1 MGNTKKKPS
10 FSRAILNLVVLVPT
24 VFGLLQKVVALLE
37 VEARLAGRSFIQ
49 LIVLSMVFGSLL
61 TATWVG
67 VLAMLYLYF
76 QSLLWTPLL
85 SLFMLFIINVA
96 MLIIVTL
103 CLCKAKKNLFFPEVR
118 SHFRSFHRLLKK

>member
-10 FSRAILNLVVLVPT
+10 FSRAILNLIVLVPT
-24 VFGLLQKVVALLE
+24 IFGLLQKIVTLLE
-37 VEARLAGRSFIQ
+37 AEARLAGQSFIQ

-76 QSLLWTPLL
+76 QSLAWTPLL
-85 SLFMLFIINVA
+85 SLFVLFVINVLT
-96 MLIIVTL
+96 LIIVAF

-118 SHFRSFHRLLKK
+118 SQFRYFHRLLKK